1 MDLITLKKGF
11 VNPTV
16 RHIAFFFFKCQ
27 TREIDFIKEIS
38 VPPTRYLK
46 TVIDIKMNHILQDDL

>member
-46 TVIDIKMNHILQDDL
+46 TVIDIKMNHIR